1 MAEQVNEWGGVANR
15 FVHLRHAAHVQR
27 FTAVDDQQGKR
38 TVAAQLDRQPAG
50 LFEVVGQQQ
59 RRGGHLAQQF
69 DDARGV
75 VAPGQQLFP
84 DGIQM
89 DDSAANV
96 EIFEKE
102 TLYTVGHYFNS
113 LS

>member
-1 MAEQVNEWGGVANR
+1 MV
-15 FVHLRHAAHVQR
+15 
-27 FTAVDDQQGKR
+27 VDGKLV
-38 TVAAQLDRQPAG
+38 TG
-50 LFEVVGQQQ
+50 MTSSEHFETP
-59 RRGGHLAQQF
+59 L
-69 DDARGV
+69 
-75 VAPGQQLFP
+75 APGQQLFP

>member
-1 MAEQVNEWGGVANR
+1 MLSRLLTLMRNSVA
-15 FVHLRHAAHVQR
+15 
-27 FTAVDDQQGKR
+27 
-38 TVAAQLDRQPAG
+38 
-50 LFEVVGQQQ
+50 
-59 RRGGHLAQQF
+59 
-69 DDARGV
+69 
-75 VAPGQQLFP
+75 APGQQVFP